1 MASHVTRDA
10 TGAGPSSSGRADQE
24 RVVQMQAQVNEVV
37 GVMRNN
43 VALMLERDQ
52 KLSELD
58 LRAGMRHNFE
68 GKLIITKHVDA
79 LEQGAHQF
87 ERQAVSLK
95 RKFWWQN
102 LKMMILLV
110 VVIIVVL
117 IVIGF
122 AIWGGSKGS
131 GSSNNNPAPSN
142 RTVSGLDGDDD
153 PPK

>member
-58 LRAGMRHNFE
+58 LRA
-68 GKLIITKHVDA
+68 DA